1 MGRKAIYSSA
11 AERTRAYRA
20 RLEQQAAELGTTAA
34 PAPPAKPPKKKA
46 APKPLSRPKRLEAVL
61 DEVKALLES
70 LQSWRDGLPENLQS
84 SALAD
89 KLEAAIDGFTNAA
102 DTLGSIDMPMGFGRD

>member
-20 RLEQQAAELGTTAA
+20 RLEQQQAELGITAA
-34 PAPPAKPPKKKA
+34 APPAPRKKA
-46 APKPLSRPKRLEAVL
+46 APKPLSRPKRLAAVL
-61 DEVKALLES
+61 DEVNALLES

-89 KLEAAIDGFTNAA
+89 KLEAAIDGFTDAA
-102 DTLGSIDMPMGFGRD
+102 DTLGNIDMPIGFGRD

>member
-20 RLEQQAAELGTTAA
+20 RLEQQQAELGTTAA
-34 PAPPAKPPKKKA
+34 APPAPKPPRKTA
-46 APKPLSRPKRLEAVL
+46 TPKPLSRPKRLAAVL
-61 DEVKALLES
+61 DEVNALLES

-89 KLEAAIDGFTNAA
+89 KLEAAIDGFTDAA
-102 DTLGSIDMPMGFGRD
+102 DTLGNIDMPIGFGRD

>member
-61 DEVKALLES
+61 DEVNALLGVSRHGLRDRVWQTPGCVRRRAEFYCK
-70 LQSWRDGLPENLQS
+70 LREIFPEAIQSHHAR
-84 SALAD
+84 
-89 KLEAAIDGFTNAA
+89 NAHA
-102 DTLGSIDMPMGFGRD
+102 KR